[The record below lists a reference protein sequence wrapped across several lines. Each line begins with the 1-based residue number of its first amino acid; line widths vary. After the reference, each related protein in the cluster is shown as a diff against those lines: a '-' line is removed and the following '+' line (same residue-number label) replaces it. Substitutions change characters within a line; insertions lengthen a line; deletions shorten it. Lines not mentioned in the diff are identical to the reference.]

1 MTISI
6 TRKADETLAE
16 YQYRLYENRDDYGL
30 SNQHIADLLNA
41 ENKTDYDESKFR
53 KEYQI
58 LKNVWE
64 PLIIS
69 KKQSTLP
76 EEFAE
81 EFAREQLKMNEK
93 NRAISKMLQDQ
104 RREYRKLL
112 DFSARF
118 EHIKNEIFENVY
130 ALPYKPTYNSNDID
144 LLQDNKKE
152 LIVLM
157 SDWHLGTVVNSRF
170 NEFNVDICKQRIDYY
185 LNKTLREIKSGNHH
199 TVHLGALGDFV
210 AGIIHVSSR
219 TQAEEDIVRQLISV
233 SEKIAEF
240 VLKVAEITPN
250 VHYYGVV
257 GNHGRVIPNK
267 SEVTSHE
274 ENFEKLIM
282 WQLQA
287 RLQSAT
293 NVTFHEDRD
302 GLIEANIMGE
312 PVVFAHGDID
322 RQVNGADKLTQLLGY
337 VPTYIFLGHTHHNF
351 EKSFGITTVIVNP
364 SLIGGD
370 NYSIAG
376 RFGGKAG
383 QKMVT
388 FEETPYGIDHTVKLL
403 NMN

>member
-1 MTISI
+1 MAVSI
-6 TRKADETLAE
+6 TRKADETFAD

-30 SNQHIADLLNA
+30 TNQHIADLLNA

-64 PLIIS
+64 PLINS
-69 KKQSTLP
+69 KKQATLP

-93 NRAISKMLQDQ
+93 NRAITKMLQDQ

-112 DFSARF
+112 DFSGRF
-118 EHIKNEIFENVY
+118 EHIKNEIFENIHS
-130 ALPYKPTYNSNDID
+130 LPFNPIFKQNTD
-144 LLQDNKKE
+144 LTPEDDKE

-170 NEFNVDICKQRIDYY
+170 NKFNVDICKERIDYY
-185 LNKTLREIKSGNHH
+185 LNKTLREIKNNNHH

-210 AGIIHVSSR
+210 AGIIHISSR
-219 TQAEEDIVRQLISV
+219 TQAEEDIVKQIFTV
-233 SEKIAEF
+233 TEKIAEF
-240 VLKVAEITPN
+240 VLQVAEITPN
-250 VHYYGVV
+250 VNYYSVI

-274 ENFEKLIM
+274 ENFEKMIL
-282 WQLQA
+282 WHLQA
-287 RLQSAT
+287 RLQNAT
-293 NVTFHEDRD
+293 NITFHEDRD
-302 GLIEANIMGE
+302 GIVEADIMGE
-312 PVVFAHGDID
+312 KVIFAHGDID
-322 RQVNGADKLTQLLGY
+322 RQVNGADKLTQMLGY

-370 NYSIAG
+370 NYSIGG
-376 RFGGKAG
+376 RFGGRAG
-383 QKMVT
+383 QKLVT
-388 FEETPYGIDHTVKLL
+388 FEKSSYGIDHTVKLVNL
-403 NMN
+403 N